1 MEGKVLLVNVYEVPP
16 ELLSSD
22 EIMKLLLIRTI
33 EAANMTPVLHTL
45 QIAHFPIPG
54 GSGFKGE
61 YGLSAGMVLVESHV
75 YIHTWPEKKYMRYE
89 MSSCKN
95 FREKKV
101 LNILKTV
108 LGKDIKFDYLALPW
122 RNNVAILSL

>member
-45 QIAHFPIPG
+45 QIAHFPVPG
-54 GSGFKGE
+54 ESGFKGE
-61 YGLSAGMVLVESHV
+61 YGLSAGMVLIESHV
-75 YIHTWPEKKYMRYE
+75 YIHTWPEKEYMRYE
-89 MSSCKN
+89 MSSCRN
-95 FREKKV
+95 FNEKEV
-101 LNILKTV
+101 LDILKAI

-122 RNNVAILSL
+122 SNNVAVLNL

>member
-45 QIAHFPIPG
+45 QIANFPIPDNAT
-54 GSGFKGE
+54 
-61 YGLSAGMVLVESHV
+61 Y
-75 YIHTWPEKKYMRYE
+75 PEKLQVILNNYFKLE
-89 MSSCKN
+89 KEVELL
-95 FREKKV
+95 REA
-101 LNILKTV
+101 
-108 LGKDIKFDYLALPW
+108 IKACE
-122 RNNVAILSL
+122 